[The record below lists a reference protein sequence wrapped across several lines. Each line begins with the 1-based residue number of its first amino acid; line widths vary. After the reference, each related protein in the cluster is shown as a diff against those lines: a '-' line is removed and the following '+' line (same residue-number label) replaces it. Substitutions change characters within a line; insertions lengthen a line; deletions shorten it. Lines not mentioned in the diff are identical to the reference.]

1 MTPKEEKKRKKSPR
15 DKKKIDKKKSES
27 GIARDPIGATFFDR
41 IAPRRYI
48 KQYISTQPSLISY
61 TMGKRKQLKDGDV
74 VMGGADP
81 TVEGDE
87 SDEVR
92 RKVFSAN
99 AIAIEIAC

>member
-1 MTPKEEKKRKKSPR
+1 
-15 DKKKIDKKKSES
+15 
-27 GIARDPIGATFFDR
+27 
-41 IAPRRYI
+41 
-48 KQYISTQPSLISY
+48 
-61 TMGKRKQLKDGDV
+61 MGKRKQLKDGDV

-92 RKVFSAN
+92 RKVFSVNAN